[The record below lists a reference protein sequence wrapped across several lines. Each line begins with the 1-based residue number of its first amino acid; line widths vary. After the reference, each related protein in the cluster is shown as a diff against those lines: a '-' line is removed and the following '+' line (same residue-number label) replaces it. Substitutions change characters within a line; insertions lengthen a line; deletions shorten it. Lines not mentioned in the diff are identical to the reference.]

1 VTTETQ
7 VVVPDIGDA
16 KDVGVVEVLVK
27 PGQKIEK
34 DQSVVVL
41 ESDKASMEIP
51 APFACV
57 VREIKVEVGATV
69 SKGSLLLLVETDAG
83 QAAATKTASTP
94 SGSKTD
100 LPDEAPEAPTPP
112 EAPPPPL
119 VIDVA
124 DSSNSPLRNPATSL
138 RPIAPPTPASA
149 PPPPNA
155 PLPHAA
161 PSVRK
166 LARQL
171 GVELRHVPGTGRK
184 GRIVIDDVQRHVKHT
199 MSVAGRAGVAS
210 DALQVAPLPE
220 IDFSKFGD
228 VTLKPLTKIQKV
240 SARNLHRS
248 WVTIPHVTQFDEADI
263 TELEAFRKKSSA
275 SKSKDAPKL
284 TLLSFFMK
292 AVVVVLKE
300 MPKFNSS
307 LDASGENLIL
317 KQYFHIGIAVD
328 TPNGLMVPV
337 IRDVDVKGLHDIA
350 KELSDVSERAR
361 ARRLSMEDMQGASMT
376 ISSLGGIGGT
386 AFTPIINPPEVAIL
400 GVSRSEMKPVYQDGD
415 FVPRLICP
423 LSLSYD
429 HRVID
434 GADAAR
440 FTTKLRSVLTDIRE
454 MLL

>member
-1 VTTETQ
+1 VTTEKQ

-27 PGQKIEK
+27 PGQRISKE
-34 DQSVVVL
+34 QSIVVL
-41 ESDKASMEIP
+41 ESEKAAMEIP
-51 APFACV
+51 SPFAGV
-57 VREIKVEVGATV
+57 VREVSVAVGATV
-69 SKGSLLLLVETDAG
+69 SQGSLLLIIDADDAG
-83 QAAATKTASTP
+83 TAAVA
-94 SGSKTD
+94 
-100 LPDEAPEAPTPP
+100 
-112 EAPPPPL
+112 APPVVAPLPPL
-119 VIDVA
+119 VLP
-124 DSSNSPLRNPATSL
+124 SSATQESILRNPATSL
-138 RPIAPPTPASA
+138 RPVAPRIASQ
-149 PPPPNA
+149 PPPA
-155 PLPHAA
+155 ATTKLPHAT

-166 LARQL
+166 FARELAVDL
-171 GVELRHVPGTGRK
+171 THVPGTGRSK
-184 GRIVIDDVQRHVKHT
+184 RITREDVQLYVKHA
-199 MSVAGRAGVAS
+199 MSVSAKAPSNTGLV
-210 DALQVAPLPE
+210 VAPMAE

-228 VTLKPLTKIQKV
+228 VTLQPLTKVQKV

-263 TELEAFRKKSSA
+263 TELEDFRKKSHA
-275 SKSKDAPKL
+275 SKNAGAPKL

-292 AVVVVLKE
+292 AVVVVLRE

-307 LDASGENLIL
+307 LDAAGENLVM

-337 IRDVDVKGLHDIA
+337 IRDVDLKGLHDLA
-350 KELSDVSERAR
+350 KELADISERAR
-361 ARRLSMEDMQGASMT
+361 ARRLTMEEMQGASMT

-400 GVSRSEMKPVYQDGD
+400 GVSRSEMKPVYQDGA
-415 FVPRLICP
+415 FVPRLMCP

>member
-1 VTTETQ
+1 LTTEKQ
-7 VVVPDIGDA
+7 VLVPDIGDA

-27 PGQKIEK
+27 PGQRINKE
-34 DQSVVVL
+34 QSIVVL
-41 ESDKASMEIP
+41 ESEKAAMEIP
-51 APFACV
+51 APFAGV
-57 VREIKVEVGATV
+57 VREICVAVGANV
-69 SKGSLLLLVETDAG
+69 SKGSLLLIMDV
-83 QAAATKTASTP
+83 
-94 SGSKTD
+94 
-100 LPDEAPEAPTPP
+100 DEAGAAVLPTLMLSTIDAPQPI
-112 EAPPPPL
+112 
-119 VIDVA
+119 VG
-124 DSSNSPLRNPATSL
+124 NPATSL
-138 RPIAPPTPASA
+138 RPAVPRMASV
-149 PPPPNA
+149 PPPA
-155 PLPHAA
+155 RTTKLPHAT

-166 LARQL
+166 FSREL
-171 GVELRHVPGTGRK
+171 GVDLTHVTGTGRS
-184 GRIVIDDVQRHVKHT
+184 GRITREDVQLYVKHA
-199 MSVAGRAGVAS
+199 MSVTAKAS
-210 DALQVAPLPE
+210 VGTGLVVAPLPD

-228 VTLKPLTKIQKV
+228 VTLQPLTKIQKV
-240 SARNLHRS
+240 SSRNLHRS

-263 TELEAFRKKSSA
+263 TELEDFRKKSHA
-275 SKSKDAPKL
+275 SKTAGAPKL

-292 AVVVVLKE
+292 AVVVVLRE

-307 LDASGENLIL
+307 LDASGENLIM

-337 IRDVDVKGLHDIA
+337 IRDVDLKGLHDLA
-350 KELSDVSERAR
+350 KELADISERAR
-361 ARRLSMEDMQGASMT
+361 ARRLTMEEMQGASMT

-400 GVSRSEMKPVYQDGD
+400 GVSRSEIKPVYQDGT
-415 FVPRLICP
+415 FVPRLMCP

>member
-1 VTTETQ
+1 MTTDKQ
-7 VVVPDIGDA
+7 VLVPDIGDA
-16 KDVGVVEVLVK
+16 KDVSVVEVLVK
-27 PGQKIEK
+27 PGMHIAKE
-34 DQSVVVL
+34 QSIVVL
-41 ESDKASMEIP
+41 ESEKASMEIP
-51 APFACV
+51 APFAGV
-57 VREIKVEVGATV
+57 VREVKVEAGASV
-69 SKGSLLLLVETDAG
+69 SKGSLLLIVDADD
-83 QAAATKTASTP
+83 AAAPPAPSSKPTKASTP
-94 SGSKTD
+94 AIT
-100 LPDEAPEAPTPP
+100 PAPSADVL
-112 EAPPPPL
+112 PPPL
-119 VIDVA
+119 MIEPPAAPDA
-124 DSSNSPLRNPATSL
+124 GLRNPATSL
-138 RPIAPPTPASA
+138 RPVAPRMASVAPAPS
-149 PPPPNA
+149 NTK
-155 PLPHAA
+155 LPHAT

-166 LARQL
+166 LAREL
-171 GVELRHVPGTGRK
+171 GVDLTHVRGTGRS
-184 GRIVIDDVQRHVKHT
+184 GRISKEDVQSYVKHA
-199 MSVAGRAGVAS
+199 MSVVGKGGGEGTGIT
-210 DALQVAPLPE
+210 VAPAPE

-228 VTLKPLTKIQKV
+228 VTLQPLTKIQKV

-263 TELEAFRKKSSA
+263 TELEEFRKKSQA
-275 SKSKDAPKL
+275 TNKGKETPKL

-307 LDASGENLIL
+307 LDASGENLIM

-337 IRDVDVKGLHDIA
+337 IRDVDLKGLHDLA
-350 KELSDVSERAR
+350 KELAEISERAR
-361 ARRLSMEDMQGASMT
+361 ARRLTLEEMQGASMT

-400 GVSRSEMKPVYQDGD
+400 GVSRSEMKPVYQDGA
-415 FVPRLICP
+415 FVPRLMCP

-440 FTTKLRSVLTDIRE
+440 FTTKLRSVLSDIRE

>member
-1 VTTETQ
+1 MTTETQ

-27 PGQKIEK
+27 PGQKVAK
-34 DQSVVVL
+34 DQSIVVL

-69 SKGSLLLLVETDAG
+69 SKGSLLLLVEADGAQTTSAK
-83 QAAATKTASTP
+83 AASTP
-94 SGSKTD
+94 TASETNVPGK
-100 LPDEAPEAPTPP
+100 AP

-124 DSSNSPLRNPATSL
+124 DSTNSPLRNPATSL
-138 RPIAPPTPASA
+138 RPIAPPIPVSA
-149 PPPPNA
+149 PPPANA

-171 GVELRHVPGTGRK
+171 GVELRNVPGTGRK
-184 GRIVIDDVQRHVKHT
+184 GRIVIDDLQRHVKHT

-228 VTLKPLTKIQKV
+228 VTLKPLTKVQKV

-263 TELEAFRKKSSA
+263 TELEAFRKKSTA

-350 KELSDVSERAR
+350 KELADLSERAR

-400 GVSRSEMKPVYQDGD
+400 GVSRSEMKPVYQDGS